1 MIYIINYNLFNFDY
15 NNIYEYVYYIN
26 RITRIDNIN
35 IIIFFYNNKNKNIV
49 KTLIKLLIKI
59 Y

>member
-1 MIYIINYNLFNFDY
+1 MIYIINYNLLNFNY
-15 NNIYEYVYYIN
+15 NDIHEYVYRIN
-26 RITRIDNIN
+26 RTIRIDNIN

-49 KTLIKLLIKI
+49 ETLIKLLIKT

>member
-1 MIYIINYNLFNFDY
+1 MYIINYNLSNFDY
-15 NNIYEYVYYIN
+15 NDIYEYVYCIN

-35 IIIFFYNNKNKNIV
+35 IIISFYNNKNENIV
-49 KTLIKLLIKI
+49 ETLIKLLIKI